1 MLLGFP
7 EMDTEGEAVLHLDS
21 TDENVGGS
29 GVGVLMSGLGESE
42 KYGVGVIEGV
52 IEVLSLYVEP

>member
-1 MLLGFP
+1 
-7 EMDTEGEAVLHLDS
+7 MDTEGEAVLHLDS